1 MRRGDLEDKGNLE
14 GHLDDHTED
23 RCTTRYHVSGCSLL
37 TKTHSSKEGGRRG
50 DLEDRGNLEGHLDNH
65 TEDGC
70 TTANDGHTKKRSTE
84 PSVRV
89 GCCISVLVDQDD
101 DR

>member
-50 DLEDRGNLEGHLDNH
+50 ALEDRRSFNHLDDH
-65 TEDGC
+65 TEDRR
-70 TTANDGHTKKRSTE
+70 TTADDGHTKKRSTE